1 MAAAV
6 QLNWARRPAGESQ
19 VGRRV
24 IWDRLKAARAVA
36 ADDDDDAND
45 DADCQTRTREANGH
59 FRAPEVDTLLI
70 IYISAAERARELRAR
85 LCLRAQLAR
94 VSSPLPPPPP
104 LPPTNKRRKR
114 RAPRRPEVV
123 RLRPANRLRPNKGPN
138 GFQLCFGRASSP
150 RPSSQLFGR
159 QPNDNNAPQVHCCAG
174 AAHLEA
180 RERDPRDWRE
190 NSYLS
195 SSSSSS
201 PLCGRLR
208 SPALTCVAW
217 RAPVHLRTY
226 HGRCDCSRAR
236 WEAAR
241 APTSGRRAR
250 NSNNLLGGTN
260 SVCFARARSFAL
272 WFWRLRSR
280 RREQI

>member
-1 MAAAV
+1 MAAPV

-70 IYISAAERARELRAR
+70 IYISAAERASARAS
-85 LCLRAQLAR
+85 RASVCAR
-94 VSSPLPPPPP
+94 SSRAS
-104 LPPTNKRRKR
+104 RRHCRRRRPINVASGTR
-114 RAPRRPEVV
+114 RADRKWSDCGPQTDCGQTKGRMVFNCVSGARR
-123 RLRPANRLRPNKGPN
+123 LSYLG
-138 GFQLCFGRASSP
+138 
-150 RPSSQLFGR
+150 

-217 RAPVHLRTY
+217 RASVHLRTY
-226 HGRCDCSRAR
+226 HGRCDCSQAH
-236 WEAAR
+236 
-241 APTSGRRAR
+241 
-250 NSNNLLGGTN
+250 
-260 SVCFARARSFAL
+260 
-272 WFWRLRSR
+272 
-280 RREQI
+280 